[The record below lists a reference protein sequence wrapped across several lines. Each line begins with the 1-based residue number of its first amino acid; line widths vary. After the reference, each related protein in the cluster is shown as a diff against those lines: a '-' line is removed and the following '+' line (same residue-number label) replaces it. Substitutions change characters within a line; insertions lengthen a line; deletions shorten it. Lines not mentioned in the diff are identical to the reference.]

1 MSSLF
6 FVDLICVI
14 DHCWLS
20 DSLSLLLWESR
31 QSNDDHYDDNDDDVT
46 DDNNDNAVTQV
57 GAVWT
62 LHQHV

>member
-1 MSSLF
+1 MRSFS
-6 FVDLICVI
+6 DLICVM
-14 DHCWLS
+14 DHCWLPC
-20 DSLSLLLWESR
+20 LLLLWESR

-46 DDNNDNAVTQV
+46 DDNNDNVTQV